1 MFGCYLIIILLT
13 CSCVNT
19 TKLKL
24 PSVDNTYAQGVTAY
38 SSERWSKCI
47 EHFEESLHLYK
58 LYKSIVNNCRL
69 TCNSQEYKSKIKEN
83 IEDLKIYE
91 RFFVRRD
98 CLNMCKENGFN
109 DKHINSTIH
118 DSTIVNLE
126 MRRPYEY
133 LHVCYFQMNALPKA
147 ASAVFTHLVV
157 NPDNEQMQ
165 GNLKYYIEQ
174 PEVDANEVVDL
185 QSEDYKVMYKLGIQ
199 AYKNYNWGETI
210 ASMEE
215 VVSDYILW
223 ENMCRADCETQPEQ
237 ESSSEFFVTVS
248 NNIASLLHCRQ
259 QCQDKLAFLG
269 YHSGVGF
276 LADVLNYIQISY
288 YRLDRYIEA
297 ARTTAS
303 YLVLLPDDEDMLQNK
318 IIYSTL
324 VEQNAFEERSD
335 IVHYSKRDE
344 YEKEL
349 LYLFHQRIN
358 NIDSNAI

>member
-1 MFGCYLIIILLT
+1 MFRYYLIVILIT
-13 CSCVNT
+13 CSRVST
-19 TKLKL
+19 TKLVL
-24 PSVDNTYAQGVTAY
+24 PSVDNTYEQGVLAY
-38 SSERWSKCI
+38 SNERWSKCI
-47 EHFEESLHLYK
+47 EYFEESLHLYK

-69 TCNSQEYKSKIKEN
+69 TCNSPEYKSKIKEN

-91 RFFVRRD
+91 RFFVKRD
-98 CLNMCKENGFN
+98 CLYKCQESGFN
-109 DKHINSTIH
+109 DMHINSTIR
-118 DSTIVNLE
+118 DSTIFNLE

-133 LHVCYFQMNALPKA
+133 LHVCYFEMNALPKA

-165 GNLKYYIEQ
+165 RNLKYYIEQ

-185 QSEDYKVMYKLGIQ
+185 QSEDYTVMYKMGIQ
-199 AYKNYNWGETI
+199 AYKNNNWGETI

-223 ENMCRADCETQPEQ
+223 ENMCRADCERQPEQ
-237 ESSSEFFVTVS
+237 ESSSEFVVTVS

-259 QCQDKLAFLG
+259 QCQDKLAILG

-288 YRLDRYIEA
+288 YRLDRYKEA

-303 YLVLLPDDEDMLQNK
+303 YLVLLPNDSDMLQNK
-318 IIYSTL
+318 MIYSTL
-324 VEQNAFEERSD
+324 VAENAFEERSD

-349 LYLFHQRIN
+349 LYLFHQGIN
-358 NIDSNAI
+358 AIDSNAI